1 MKENL
6 LLRVLMLE
14 CVNRERRDSV
24 EKELRVKLK
33 KYNDGYSQSQKLL
46 ETLQKENESWANKLD
61 IAETKANKSTTKE
74 ESQGTSLEDALCSN
88 KKL

>member
-1 MKENL
+1 
-6 LLRVLMLE
+6 MLE

-33 KYNDGYSQSQKLL
+33 KYTDGYSQSQKVL
-46 ETLQKENESWANKLD
+46 ETLQKKNEYWANKLD
-61 IAETKANKSTTKE
+61 TAETKANKSSTKE
-74 ESQGTSLEDALCSN
+74 DSQGTSLEDALRSN